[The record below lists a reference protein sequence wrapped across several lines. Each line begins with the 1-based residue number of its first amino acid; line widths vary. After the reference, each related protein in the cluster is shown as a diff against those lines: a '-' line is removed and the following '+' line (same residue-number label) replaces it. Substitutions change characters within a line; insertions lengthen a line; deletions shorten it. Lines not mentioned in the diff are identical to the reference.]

1 MRGAREHFESRNLAS
16 FTEFSVSKIE
26 FKKLNLAF
34 EAESFEKIYSQADF
48 KRRRTSMVKV
58 LKKFETQEDGSV
70 LLMLSSC
77 DHKEPKPVEGL
88 DFKDASED
96 DRKAFLD
103 REERHI
109 DNYLIKGK
117 TGPYSINCASKHDK
131 YFEAHV
137 RDTIDFCE
145 RHNIIIL

>member
-1 MRGAREHFESRNLAS
+1 MRWQVNISEVRNWL
-16 FTEFSVSKIE
+16 FIDFLVSKIE

-34 EAESFEKIYSQADF
+34 ETKSFDLFYSQAGF

-58 LKKFETQEDGSV
+58 FKKFEDQENGSV

-77 DHKEPKPVEGL
+77 EHKEIKPVEGL
-88 DFKDASED
+88 DFKNASED

-103 REERHI
+103 REKRHI
-109 DNYLIKGK
+109 DNYLVKGK

-137 RDTIDFCE
+137 RDTIDFSE

>member
-1 MRGAREHFESRNLAS
+1 
-16 FTEFSVSKIE
+16 
-26 FKKLNLAF
+26 
-34 EAESFEKIYSQADF
+34 
-48 KRRRTSMVKV
+48 MVKV
-58 LKKFETQEDGSV
+58 FKKFENQENGSV

-77 DHKEPKPVEGL
+77 DHKEPKRVEGL
-88 DFKDASED
+88 DFKNASED
-96 DRKAFLD
+96 ERKAFLD
-103 REERHI
+103 REKRHI
-109 DNYLIKGK
+109 DNYLVKGK